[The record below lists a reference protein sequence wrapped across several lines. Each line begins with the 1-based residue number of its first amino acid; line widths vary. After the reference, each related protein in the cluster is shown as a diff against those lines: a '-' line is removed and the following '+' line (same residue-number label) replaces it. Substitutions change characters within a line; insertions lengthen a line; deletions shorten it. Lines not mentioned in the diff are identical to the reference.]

1 MKQKDIHT
9 SYSPFKLNI
18 WQELYKK
25 WYFVDIVNMVRKR
38 YLLEHVAL
46 ELVFSNYSSV
56 LMAFDD
62 IKSTA
67 RFIEEIGKIRK

>member
-1 MKQKDIHT
+1 
-9 SYSPFKLNI
+9 
-18 WQELYKK
+18 
-25 WYFVDIVNMVRKR
+25 MVRKR